1 MLTKTVKVSLTSFLK
16 ENGKTVKKDGKAVKV
31 AEWSGMVTFEFP
43 DGYGLEQ
50 LANDCMVNTTQSPVV
65 KYASLY
71 RPQLT
76 ADGSFKPPV
85 RVNIAEMYKQKAIAD
100 PVTVFTNSGLESQIK
115 ALKAMLTH
123 ATDATVRT
131 TLAATIKSLEATLP
145 KSA

>member
-65 KYASLY
+65 KYASVY
-71 RPQLT
+71 RPMLT
-76 ADGSFKPPV
+76 ADGSFEPPK
-85 RVNIAEMYKQKAIAD
+85 RVNIAELYKQKAVVD
-100 PVTVFTNSGLESQIK
+100 PVTAFVNSPLVAQIK
-115 ALKAMLTH
+115 ALKAMLTN
-123 ATDATVRT
+123 ATDSNVRK
-131 TLAATIKSLEATLP
+131 TLEATIASLEATLP
-145 KSA
+145 KS